1 MGPTASPQEQIRALV
16 IAEAANPEWVSVPL
30 VGWSH
35 AEALSRHA
43 HVHVVT
49 QVRNREAILGA
60 GWREG
65 IEFTAIDNE
74 ASARAVWKTSELIRG
89 GSGKGWTTV
98 TALSALPYYH
108 FEHLVWRRFRDDL
121 FARKFDVVHRVTPLS
136 PTTPSLMARRCR
148 RAGVPFVLGPL
159 NGGVPWPAEFR
170 EAQHRERE
178 WLAYVRDA
186 YKLLP
191 GYRST
196 REDSAAI
203 LVGSQA
209 TLAQL
214 PERHRARAVYLPEN
228 AVDPARFPAVARSS
242 PQKPLRVVFVGRL
255 VPYKGADML
264 IEAIAPLVLQGR
276 LELEIVGDGPDMP
289 TLRRLLGELGLSDKV
304 ALPGFIPH
312 AELHE
317 RMARADIFGF
327 PSIREFGGGVV
338 LEAMAMGLVPVVAD
352 YAGPRELVSEATG
365 IRVPLGRRTELVAGF
380 RRALAELAGEPDR
393 VRTMGKRARQR
404 VLELFTWDAKAR
416 QTCEVYRWVLGARQ
430 KPDFGMPF
438 AEG

>member
-1 MGPTASPQEQIRALV
+1 VLV
-16 IAEAANPEWVSVPL
+16 LAESANPEWVSVPL

-49 QVRNREAILGA
+49 QVRNREAIVRR

-65 IEFTAIDNE
+65 VEFTVIDNE
-74 ASARAVWKTSELIRG
+74 SSARAVWKTSELVRG

-108 FEHLVWRRFRDDL
+108 FEHLVWRRFRHDL
-121 FARKFDVVHRVTPLS
+121 LSRKFDLVHRVTPLS
-136 PTTPSLMARRCR
+136 PTTPSLIARQCR
-148 RAGVPFVLGPL
+148 RSGVPFVIGPL
-159 NGGVPWPAEFR
+159 NGGVPWPKEFR

-196 REDSAAI
+196 LENAAAV

-209 TLAQL
+209 TFAQL
-214 PERHRARAVYLPEN
+214 PQRHRTRAVYLPEN
-228 AVDPARFPAVARSS
+228 AVDPARFPAVARPS
-242 PQKPLRVVFVGRL
+242 PRKPLRVIFVGRL

-264 IEAIAPLVLQGR
+264 IEAIAPLLSKGE

-289 TLRRLLGELGLSDKV
+289 TLRRLIGELGLSDKV
-304 ALPGFIPH
+304 SLSGWIAH
-312 AELHE
+312 TELHE

-352 YAGPRELVSEATG
+352 YAGPRELVSAATG
-365 IRVPLGRRTELVAGF
+365 IRVPLGRRAELVAGF
-380 RRALAELAGEPDR
+380 RRALEQLADQPDR
-393 VRTMGKRARQR
+393 VRAMGTRARER

-416 QTCEVYRWVLGARQ
+416 QTCEVYRWVLGARE
-430 KPDFGMPF
+430 KPDFGMPI
-438 AEG
+438 AERRG